1 MLRCLIY
8 KVHTALSGG
17 SLFYHLVSPLS
28 STFFKFFKTFFS
40 AFPRGNRPARSPAAL
55 ADDLFILPPLPRFV
69 KHFFKSFSICF
80 RAQLASEGSFPPPSR
95 TAYIGYHT
103 LPPLSSTFFLFFAF
117 FLPGFPAAPLSSRSH
132 PGRRTVIPLG
142 FRPLT
147 PCRGWFSIDFTV
159 RIRYHKLY
167 SI

>member
-40 AFPRGNRPARSPAAL
+40 AFPRGNRPAHSPAAL

-80 RAQLASEGSFPPPSR
+80 APDFALEGSFLLPSR
-95 TAYIGYHT
+95 TAYVGYHT
-103 LPPLSSTFFLFFAF
+103 LHHLSSTFFLFFDLFPPHSVPAHSVYVWRT
-117 FLPGFPAAPLSSRSH
+117 FLHEILSCAATPIM
-132 PGRRTVIPLG
+132 IP
-142 FRPLT
+142 
-147 PCRGWFSIDFTV
+147 
-159 RIRYHKLY
+159 
-167 SI
+167 

>member
-40 AFPRGNRPARSPAAL
+40 AFPRGNHPVHSPAAL
-55 ADDLFILPPLPRFV
+55 ADDLFILPPLPHFV

-80 RAQLASEGSFPPPSR
+80 CAQLALEGSFLPPSR
-95 TAYIGYHT
+95 TAYVGYHT
-103 LPPLSSTFFLFFAF
+103 PSPLSSTFFLFFRV
-117 FLPGFPAAPLSSRSH
+117 FLSVPFSPCSAHSVPLLST
-132 PGRRTVIPLG
+132 PPLPRRTLSCPA
-142 FRPLT
+142 PYQ
-147 PCRGWFSIDFTV
+147 SI
-159 RIRYHKLY
+159 RHPI
-167 SI
+167 

>member
-28 STFFKFFKTFFS
+28 STFFKFFKTFFG
-40 AFPRGNRPARSPAAL
+40 AFPEETIRFAPRPPSRTTCLYYHRFLAL
-55 ADDLFILPPLPRFV
+55 SST
-69 KHFFKSFSICF
+69 FFKSFSICF

-95 TAYIGYHT
+95 TAYVGYHT

-117 FLPGFPAAPLSSRSH
+117 FLQIALSPPFVRV
-132 PGRRTVIPLG
+132 RRTFLHEILSCTTTAIMIPLN
-142 FRPLT
+142 L
-147 PCRGWFSIDFTV
+147 SL
-159 RIRYHKLY
+159 RYY
-167 SI
+167 I